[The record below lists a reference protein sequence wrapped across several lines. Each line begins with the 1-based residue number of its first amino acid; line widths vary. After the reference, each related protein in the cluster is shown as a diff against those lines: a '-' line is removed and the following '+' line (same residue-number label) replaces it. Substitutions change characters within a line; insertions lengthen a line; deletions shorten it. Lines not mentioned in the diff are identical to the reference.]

1 MKKSNITISY
11 DEEKLNAIRLFLTQ
25 KNLDLD
31 AELTSVLDS
40 FFKKHVPSSVRDF
53 IELKD
58 CVAPP
63 STVKKPA
70 GAGKEQTNG

>member
-31 AELTSVLDS
+31 TELTGVLDS
-40 FFKKHVPSSVRDF
+40 LFKKHVPSSVRDF
-53 IELKD
+53 LELKD
-58 CVAPP
+58 VAAP
-63 STVKKPA
+63 SSPAKKPA
-70 GAGKEQTNG
+70 GAGKESTNG